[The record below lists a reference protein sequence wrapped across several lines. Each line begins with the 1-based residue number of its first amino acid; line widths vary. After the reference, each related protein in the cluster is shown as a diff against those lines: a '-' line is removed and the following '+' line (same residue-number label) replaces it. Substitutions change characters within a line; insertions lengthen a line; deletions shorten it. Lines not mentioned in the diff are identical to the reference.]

1 MRFVISTALIAY
13 LISSGYCQIDYAL
26 PNNDDFESV
35 ITISLLNGDNVP
47 PPTITISDFNIVC
60 LAFSQQKDRYR
71 SFSVLVEYTCDGFA
85 DCLPGTVVEQFEGQC
100 NNDMTWG
107 DGGLGL
113 NDIRTSNTDIT
124 ADFSTTVREDCAYCF
139 TPEKA
144 PAVGITS
151 SIPDDDHHCVG

>member
-1 MRFVISTALIAY
+1 MRFAAFAVALVASF
-13 LISSGYCQIDYAL
+13 ISSGYCQIDCAL
-26 PNNDDFESV
+26 PNNNDFKRV
-35 ITISLLNGDNVP
+35 ITDSLLNGDNVP
-47 PPTITISDFNIVC
+47 PPTITISDFKIVC

-100 NNDMTWG
+100 NDMTWG

-113 NDIRTSNTDIT
+113 DDIRTPNPT
-124 ADFSTTVREDCAYCF
+124 ADFSTTVREDCAFCF

-144 PAVGITS
+144 PTIGITS
-151 SIPDDDHHCVG
+151 PIPDDDHHCVG